1 MHGKTLSSENKGL
14 LHIPIDK
21 TRRIFERIFVLMGH
35 LGGKQ
40 EGVSNSPQW
49 DGFLEV
55 LNTSDLESLS
65 LVGVENLD
73 QDRTQRELTQQIMEN
88 LTMIMDQIQTKSIDP
103 E

>member
-1 MHGKTLSSENKGL
+1 MHGKTLSRKSKGL

-21 TRRIFERIFVLMGH
+21 TRTIFERIFILMGH

-55 LNTSDLESLS
+55 LSTSDLIFLS
-65 LVGVENLD
+65 LVGVENPHK
-73 QDRTQRELTQQIMEN
+73 EWNSKGALTAN
-88 LTMIMDQIQTKSIDP
+88 GKKW
-103 E
+103 